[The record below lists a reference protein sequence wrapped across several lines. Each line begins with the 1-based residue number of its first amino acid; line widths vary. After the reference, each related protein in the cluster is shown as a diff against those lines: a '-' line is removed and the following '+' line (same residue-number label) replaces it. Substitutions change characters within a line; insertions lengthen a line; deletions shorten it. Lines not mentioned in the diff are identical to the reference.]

1 MTTPAPES
9 SFGRRD
15 FLVQTAGALS
25 AVAILPAFAAAAS
38 LAAPLNIAVIGLGR
52 QGRAIIAELQKMEGV
67 KITAVC
73 DNDPTRLDSG
83 AKRVQ
88 GAASYATHTDLIAKA
103 TDTTAVIIATPTH
116 LHKQIAVDLLAAG
129 KHVYCEAPLAHTIDD
144 SKAILAAAKAA
155 KSTFQPGLEGRCN
168 PIYKLARTFFRSD
181 SVRDLI
187 SMRGQFH
194 QKTSWRV
201 PASDA
206 SREKALNWRLDEA
219 VSTGLPGEWGT
230 HQFDV
235 FCWYRDQYPA
245 TIRTVGGIFF
255 HKDDRTVAD
264 TISTQLVWADGRAA
278 NYEATLANSYQ
289 GKHELFH
296 GSNAAIKLAWSHGWM
311 FKEADAPTQGWEVY
325 ANRQQF
331 HNDEGITLIANA
343 TKLAEQGKLKEG
355 VGMPQTSLYY
365 ALEAFVQT
373 VANGAKQLATAEDGH
388 RATVLGILAN
398 QSLRE
403 KKEVAIDKDM
413 LG

>member
-1 MTTPAPES
+1 MPT
-9 SFGRRD
+9 FDRRE
-15 FLVQTAGALS
+15 FLVQSAGALS
-25 AVAILPAFAAAAS
+25 AVAILPAFARAAS
-38 LAAPLNIAVIGLGR
+38 LSAPLSVAVIGLGR

-67 KITAVC
+67 RIAAVC
-73 DNDPTRLDSG
+73 DNDPTRLESG

-88 GAASYATHTDLIAKA
+88 GASSHAAHTELM
-103 TDTTAVIIATPTH
+103 TADVAAVFIATPTH
-116 LHKQIAVDLLAAG
+116 LHKQIAVDMLAAG
-129 KHVYCEAPLAHTIDD
+129 KHVYCESPLAHSIED
-144 SKAILAAAKAA
+144 SRAILAAAKAA
-155 KSTFQPGLEGRCN
+155 KSVFQPGLEGRCN

-181 SVRDLI
+181 SVRDLV

-201 PASDA
+201 PASDP

-219 VSTGLPGEWGT
+219 VTTGLAGEWGS

-235 FCWYRDQYPA
+235 FCWYRDQYPVGV
-245 TIRTVGGIFF
+245 RTVGGIFF

-264 TISTQLVWADGRAA
+264 TISTQLVWADGRVAS
-278 NYEATLANSYQ
+278 YEATLANSYQ
-289 GKHELFH
+289 GRHELFH

-365 ALEAFVQT
+365 AVEAFVQT
-373 VANGAKQLATAEDGH
+373 VANGAKQLANAEDGH